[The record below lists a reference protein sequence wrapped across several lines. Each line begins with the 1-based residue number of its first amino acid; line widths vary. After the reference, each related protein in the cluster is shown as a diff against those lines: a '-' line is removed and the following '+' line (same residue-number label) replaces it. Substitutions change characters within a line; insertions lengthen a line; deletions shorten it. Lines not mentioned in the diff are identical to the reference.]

1 MTELNQRGIALPV
14 AIAALLTLAMV
25 FIIIRGFLPGSDDA
39 AAEQVADSVVA
50 AEVEATPAQVFKPAS
65 APTVEKPTIDPRLL
79 SRLNSLIREGRR
91 LVRDGRSQ
99 AMQIREAD
107 ADAGLRTAAARAAT
121 QQWNRFVNTYSAQ
134 VTRYG
139 QQLSQ
144 MAGGMGFDNPAY
156 RVYQELSFMVAGL
169 QLVGVNPAS
178 TTNIPMKYM
187 RKSRFDTA
195 TYQLDEA
202 LRRLRDLQ

>member
-1 MTELNQRGIALPV
+1 MTAFNQRGVAPLV
-14 AIAALLTLAMV
+14 AIVALVTIVLFF
-25 FIIIRGFLPGSDDA
+25 FIVRGFLPGSDDA
-39 AAEQVADSVVA
+39 AAEQVADSVVV
-50 AEVEATPAQVFKPAS
+50 AEVDATPAQAFQPVS
-65 APTVEKPTIDPRLL
+65 ARIVEKPTVDPRLL
-79 SRLNSLIREGRR
+79 SRLSSLIREGRR